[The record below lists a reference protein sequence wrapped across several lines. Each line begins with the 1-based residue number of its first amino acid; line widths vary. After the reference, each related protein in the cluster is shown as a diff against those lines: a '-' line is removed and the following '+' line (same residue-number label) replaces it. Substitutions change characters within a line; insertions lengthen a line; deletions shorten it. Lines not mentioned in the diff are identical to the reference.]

1 MLDTFIFILFSFLSL
16 YCFHIFFIFGLIIL
30 THSLNVIMKTVSS
43 PTSADSQPAQ
53 VLKKNH
59 MNSSA
64 AITVS
69 HLEVQYRNVLALQDV
84 NLVVRPGRITG
95 IIGPNGAGKS
105 TLIKAMLGLTPVTN
119 GIVLYNGKLLMN
131 QLDKVAYVP
140 QRSQIDWSYPATV
153 WDVVL
158 MGRVRKAGWFR
169 RFSSVS
175 RQMAAAALERVGMSD
190 YRDRSIGQLSGGQ
203 QQRVFIARALAEEA
217 EIFCFDEPLAGID
230 KKTEAVI
237 FDIFHELANA
247 GKIVLVVNHDLG
259 EAITHFSDLIL
270 LNTQLIASG
279 SRAAVLSQ
287 ENMNR
292 AYRGQVVFFEGEAA

>member
-1 MLDTFIFILFSFLSL
+1 MKKILPFPPRTNYETL
-16 YCFHIFFIFGLIIL
+16 
-30 THSLNVIMKTVSS
+30 
-43 PTSADSQPAQ
+43 Q
-53 VLKKNH
+53 VLKDTG
-59 MNSSA
+59 MDDRA

-69 HLEVQYRNVLALQDV
+69 HLEVQYRSVQALQNV
-84 NLVVRPGRITG
+84 NFIAQPGRLTG

-105 TLIKAMLGLTPVTN
+105 TLMKAMLGLTSVTN
-119 GIVLYNGKLLMN
+119 GVVLYKGKPLMQ
-131 QLDKVAYVP
+131 QLDQVAYVP

-169 RFSSVS
+169 RFSTVS
-175 RQMAAAALERVGMSD
+175 RQVAAAALERVGMSD
-190 YRDRSIGQLSGGQ
+190 YRERSIGQLSGGQ
-203 QQRVFIARALAEEA
+203 QQRVFLARALAEEA

-237 FDIFHELANA
+237 FDIFHELAEA

-259 EAITHFSDLIL
+259 EAITHFDDLIL
-270 LNTQLIASG
+270 LNTELIASG
-279 SRAAVLSQ
+279 PRTSVLSQ

-292 AYRGQVVFFEGEAA
+292 AYKGQVVFFSGEAA

>member
-1 MLDTFIFILFSFLSL
+1 MN
-16 YCFHIFFIFGLIIL
+16 IL
-30 THSLNVIMKTVSS
+30 TF
-43 PTSADSQPAQ
+43 PRSADCEPVQA
-53 VLKKNH
+53 LKDTR
-59 MNSSA
+59 MDDRA

-69 HLEVQYRNVLALQDV
+69 HLGVQYRNVQALQDV
-84 NLVVRPGRITG
+84 NFIVKPGQLTG

-105 TLIKAMLGLTPVTN
+105 TLMKAMLGLTPMN
-119 GIVLYNGKLLMN
+119 SGIVLYKGKPLMN
-131 QLDKVAYVP
+131 QLDRVAYVP

-153 WDVVL
+153 WDVVM

-169 RFSSVS
+169 RFSTVS
-175 RQMAAAALERVGMSD
+175 RQIAATALERVGMTD

-237 FDIFHELANA
+237 FDIFQELASS

-259 EAITHFSDLIL
+259 EAITHFDDLIL
-270 LNTQLIASG
+270 LNTELIASG
-279 SRAAVLSQ
+279 PRASVLSE
-287 ENMNR
+287 ENMSR
-292 AYRGQVVFFEGEAA
+292 AYRGQVIFFKGEAA